1 MNPKKIYL
9 ALMLA
14 FIAILSTITLRA
26 QSQTE
31 RAAAQGG
38 GIFDTLEQQKLAQS
52 QQIEGSWTVVLTPIL
67 PPGAPPIGPF
77 TVYTTFARGGVFI
90 GTSSSNEFTH
100 DANPQLGVWEHRGG
114 NSFAF
119 TFKQVL
125 LDATGK
131 FTGVLTG
138 DALFT
143 VNGKD
148 SFVGVTNGELRDARG
163 NLILTLGCG
172 AMKGERMKIGS
183 LANQCQTLLPP
194 Q

>member
-9 ALMLA
+9 VLTLA
-14 FIAILSTITLRA
+14 VIATLSAITSRA
-26 QSQTE
+26 QSHTE
-31 RAAAQGG
+31 AAAQSG
-38 GIFDTLEQQKLAQS
+38 GILDVLEQRGQAQA
-52 QQIEGSWTVVLTPIL
+52 QQIEGTWTVTVTPIL

-90 GTSSSNEFTH
+90 GTDSSNVFSH
-100 DANPQLGVWEHRGG
+100 DSNPQLGVWEHRGG

-125 LDATGK
+125 LDAMGK
-131 FTGVLTG
+131 FTGILSV
-138 DALFT
+138 DALLT

-148 SFVGVTNGELRDARG
+148 SFVGVANGELRDARG
-163 NLILTLGCG
+163 NLIMTLGCG
-172 AMKGERMKIGS
+172 TMKGERMKIGS
-183 LANQCQTLLPP
+183 LANQCQTFLPP